1 MSIFDCLTPS
11 ASPAKSLVPESAVA
25 NPASGVTKASNP
37 NVNPLNP
44 EGLKPCCAC
53 PATKSLRDDC
63 FLKTNPDTAQE
74 DCREFIEKHKE
85 CMRGY
90 GFKV

>member
-1 MSIFDCLTPS
+1 MKVLISPTLTSSPS

-44 EGLKPCCAC
+44 EGLKP
-53 PATKSLRDDC
+53 
-63 FLKTNPDTAQE
+63 
-74 DCREFIEKHKE
+74 
-85 CMRGY
+85 
-90 GFKV
+90 